1 MPPVRLP
8 PLIVVLALALQACTT
23 ATTAPPA
30 PHPEGDAASRV
41 EQPEPEPE
49 LTLNL
54 PDQESCRCVRED
66 ETKPDPTF
74 LERGFAALADGDHI
88 EAVQY
93 FQRYQRLET
102 SPQSDW
108 ESAIAIAYVSML
120 PRGPFYDPEAARE
133 SFRKLRKVDTD
144 GWELHET
151 SQFMRQ
157 VLANF
162 LTMYRHIDDLES
174 ANATL
179 KADLEKREEALRRL
193 RELTLGQ
200 KGAK

>member
-1 MPPVRLP
+1 MPPVRSPL
-8 PLIVVLALALQACTT
+8 LIVFLGLALQACGT
-23 ATTAPPA
+23 ATTAPQA
-30 PHPEGDAASRV
+30 PQPEASAPPV
-41 EQPEPEPE
+41 QQPEPEPE

-54 PDQESCRCVRED
+54 PDQNNCDCVRED
-66 ETKPDPTF
+66 ETKLDPTF
-74 LERGFAALADGDHI
+74 LERGFAALGDGDHI

-93 FQRYQRLET
+93 FQRYQRLES

-108 ESAIAIAYVSML
+108 ESGIAIAYVSIL
-120 PRGPFYDPEAARE
+120 PRGPFYDPGAARKA
-133 SFRKLRKVDTD
+133 FQKLRKVDTD
-144 GWELHET
+144 DWELHET

>member
-1 MPPVRLP
+1 MPPVRSLS
-8 PLIVVLALALQACTT
+8 LIVVLALALQACTT

-30 PHPEGDAASRV
+30 SPPS
-41 EQPEPEPE
+41 EQPAPPVAEREPEPE

-54 PDQESCRCVRED
+54 PDQKTCVCVRDD
-66 ETKPDPTF
+66 ETTPDQTF
-74 LERGFAALADGDHI
+74 LEKGFTALADGDHI
-88 EAVQY
+88 EAVQH

-108 ESAIAIAYVSML
+108 ESAIAIAYVSIL

-133 SFRKLRKVDTD
+133 SFRKLRKVDTN
-144 GWELHET
+144 GWQLHET
-151 SQFMRQ
+151 SLFMRQ

-174 ANATL
+174 TNATL

>member
-1 MPPVRLP
+1 
-8 PLIVVLALALQACTT
+8 
-23 ATTAPPA
+23 
-30 PHPEGDAASRV
+30 
-41 EQPEPEPE
+41 
-49 LTLNL
+49 
-54 PDQESCRCVRED
+54 
-66 ETKPDPTF
+66 
-74 LERGFAALADGDHI
+74 
-88 EAVQY
+88 VQY
-93 FQRYQRLET
+93 FQRYQRLES

-108 ESAIAIAYVSML
+108 ESAIAIAYVSIL

-133 SFRKLRKVDTD
+133 AFRKLRKVDTD
-144 GWELHET
+144 EWELHET

-179 KADLEKREEALRRL
+179 KADLEKREDALRRL

>member
-1 MPPVRLP
+1 MPPVRSPL
-8 PLIVVLALALQACTT
+8 LIVALGLALQACTT
-23 ATTAPPA
+23 ATKAPPA
-30 PHPEGDAASRV
+30 PQTEASAPPA

-54 PDQESCRCVRED
+54 PEQKNCTCVGD
-66 ETKPDPTF
+66 EKPKPDPTF
-74 LERGFAALADGDHI
+74 LERGFTALADGDHI
-88 EAVQY
+88 EAIQH
-93 FQRYQRLET
+93 FQRYQRLES

-108 ESAIAIAYVSML
+108 ESGIAIAYVSIL

-133 SFRKLRKVDTD
+133 AFRKLRKVDTD
-144 GWELHET
+144 DWELHET

>member
-1 MPPVRLP
+1 M
-8 PLIVVLALALQACTT
+8 Q
-23 ATTAPPA
+23 
-30 PHPEGDAASRV
+30 
-41 EQPEPEPE
+41 PEPE

-54 PDQESCRCVRED
+54 PDQKSCSCVREE
-66 ETKPDPTF
+66 ETRPDPTF
-74 LERGFAALADGDHI
+74 LERGFAALGDGDHV
-88 EAVQY
+88 EALKY
-93 FQRYQRLET
+93 FQRYQRLES

-108 ESAIAIAYVSML
+108 ESGIAIAYVSIL
-120 PRGPFYDPEAARE
+120 PRGPFYDPNAARQA
-133 SFRKLRKVDTD
+133 FQQLRKVDTD
-144 GWELHET
+144 DWELLET

-162 LTMYRHIDDLES
+162 LTTYRYIDDLERE
-174 ANATL
+174 NAIL